1 MAHTSRR
8 DKLANAALS
17 LFAKRGYAETTVGE
31 IEAAAGLSARAGG
44 FYRHFESKED
54 VLLKA
59 MEGLVEGLVA
69 ELRVGEITSLG
80 SIRAELLVIART
92 LIRAAEEQRPLR
104 LLLQREGPRLP
115 ALRKAA
121 RKANAKLAST
131 DVLPWVKSAL
141 ARSGRKSKDPQATA
155 MIIFAPV
162 IVYFIGRDRGDAAF
176 GIGNAEAFLQPWA
189 DHWAEWFAAAH
200 VHRRQSYRGRP
211 SARTAV

>member
-92 LIRAAEEQRPLR
+92 LIRAAEE
-104 LLLQREGPRLP
+104 
-115 ALRKAA
+115 
-121 RKANAKLAST
+121 
-131 DVLPWVKSAL
+131 
-141 ARSGRKSKDPQATA
+141 
-155 MIIFAPV
+155 
-162 IVYFIGRDRGDAAF
+162 
-176 GIGNAEAFLQPWA
+176 
-189 DHWAEWFAAAH
+189 
-200 VHRRQSYRGRP
+200 
-211 SARTAV
+211 